1 MKRFPASAALASLAI
16 AAGMFLAAEALGAPV
31 ASSYENQAGAT
42 SQAVEQY
49 TFRVIILGTRRGP
62 DIEVIR
68 KNVEKLAYVSLFVP
82 SLVSQKHIEFEGMS
96 TGDKE
101 TLIADIESLSQDRY
115 EVKSKDDRRRGLVI
129 TLRKIPPISTTA
141 EE

>member
-1 MKRFPASAALASLAI
+1 MKRFLASVALASVVV
-16 AAGMFLAAEALGAPV
+16 AAAMSPAAEARDAPV
-31 ASSYENQAGAT
+31 ASSYENQAEAAPE
-42 SQAVEQY
+42 AVEQY
-49 TFRVIILGTRRGP
+49 TFRVIILGTRRGS

-82 SLVSQKHIEFEGMS
+82 SFVSQRHIEFEGMS

-115 EVKSKDDRRRGLVI
+115 EFKSKDDRRRGLVI

-141 EE
+141 E

>member
-1 MKRFPASAALASLAI
+1 MMRFLATVVLASVVV
-16 AAGMFLAAEALGAPV
+16 AAGIFPAAEARDAPV
-31 ASSYENQAGAT
+31 ASSYENRTEAT
-42 SQAVEQY
+42 PEAVEQY
-49 TFRVIILGTRRGP
+49 TFRVIILGTRRGS

-101 TLIADIESLSQDRY
+101 TLIADIESLAQDRY
-115 EVKSKDDRRRGLVI
+115 EFKSKDDRRRGLVI

-141 EE
+141 E